1 MPSML
6 GAQLEDLTSL
16 AAQLNRT
23 GGSIT
28 ECQSSS
34 TGTTNNVVST
44 VRQAAD
50 AALSAITNQM
60 DGLRA
65 AVAAANAAS
74 GSAEWTGANSERF
87 RSAYADFDSSMVRA
101 ETSTKDTFQQF
112 QRAIGEMSQSLD
124 SYAQELA
131 KALTSARNS
140 TDSMARAVEAQR
152 ANLDAVMN
160 TGLTVG

>member
-16 AAQLNRT
+16 AGQLNRT
-23 GGSIT
+23 GGAIT
-28 ECQSSS
+28 ECQTSS
-34 TGTTNNVVST
+34 TGTTNDVVTT

-50 AALSAITNQM
+50 AALSAITAQM
-60 DGLRA
+60 ESLRS

-74 GSAEWTGANSERF
+74 GSAEWTGANAERF
-87 RSAYADFDSSMVRA
+87 RTAYGDFDASMVKA

-112 QRAIGEMSQSLD
+112 QKAISDMAQSLD
-124 SYAQELA
+124 GYSQELA
-131 KALTSARNS
+131 KALTSARSS

-152 ANLDAVMN
+152 TNLDTVMN
-160 TGLTVG
+160 TGLSVG

>member
-28 ECQSSS
+28 ECQSSA
-34 TGTTNNVVST
+34 TGTTNEVVGA
-44 VRQAAD
+44 VRQAAE
-50 AALSAITNQM
+50 AALAAITNHM
-60 DGLRA
+60 ESLRA

-74 GSAEWTGANSERF
+74 GSAEWTGANAERF
-87 RSAYADFDSSMVRA
+87 RSAYADFDASMVRA
-101 ETSTKDTFQQF
+101 ETSTKETFSQF
-112 QRAIGEMSQSLD
+112 QKAIGDMAQSLD
-124 SYAQELA
+124 GYAQELSRS
-131 KALTSARNS
+131 LTSARAS

-152 ANLDAVMN
+152 TNLDTVMN